1 MFQSKS
7 LADDFL
13 YGLSFL
19 DSYIKLCNKTR
30 LSDINIISEQFA
42 CEMLNALYD
51 YDLIN
56 ANEQNGSTVGY
67 DLISTSRKIVVQV
80 SSEIRPTK
88 AVESIRAIHNILKE
102 RKESLEKIVEL
113 SDQISQSKFHL
124 QEYHDKFLQ
133 FEEAIEQYSKQNTIH
148 PRTPDQLTA
157 LNRDRSTMEARIES
171 ENIFIDECSREI
183 DKRKIFLAK
192 SADLHGYRVIILFLT
207 TDVSNIRKSTRVA
220 EFSGCE
226 GLVFNPETD
235 ILDFATLTNHV
246 TKSCLFTKAGVRV
259 RQFMEQ
265 NSALFIHKTLP
276 KDRVCEVID
285 EYAGNFESKLFLH
298 KYENSNVTLHGM
310 YVPPAFS
317 EIPIA
322 DQVPYCRE
330 SDLLAQNKKSR
341 NMVQLLCNFLWQ
353 KPKNDR
359 DRILFIEG
367 HAAIGKTSLISW
379 LCYHY
384 QKLKSGGVDKDT
396 AAGKAIFLNR
406 PIVCVRLRE
415 LEFSNLK
422 KSTQAVLDYLNIKTI
437 RDFERNY
444 SNAIIILD
452 GADELSM
459 VSSTSVNFIEEF
471 IDNIRSSFS
480 SHKLI
485 ITTRPDFIN
494 MANLSRSTFRI
505 RRIILEHYDHEMRL
519 EWIKKYQECGE
530 EISPNTEAYILGIS
544 DSTAIGVADTPLALY
559 LLTRCD
565 MREELQGNQWSL
577 FHEIFANAI
586 ARAEYNENFDSYTGS
601 AISLQDSSVYYQIV
615 ANIAFRMF
623 QNSREER
630 YYLKERE
637 IDEVIRNSDLKTLS
651 REHVKKTCV
660 LCAYWKNTA
669 VLGALE
675 FYHNNIRDFFFC
687 EYICERL
694 RELFCTNAGHANSD
708 DFSENFT
715 KLMCELFCWA
725 DVTAST
731 WQQAFTFIYLRLKYE
746 AIHKNRRDSLYALLN
761 QIKYL
766 PTFIYRLSVSKN
778 LWNHKSNEIP
788 YISAKHVFVNS
799 MLLMRILYEF
809 STEKAE
815 GKHIQMWTT
824 EGEYLNWNKM
834 NLLGDWKEMLQ
845 RKVNISAKESIGI
858 VSNTEFGPV
867 SFSGLDMLNGIDFKK
882 CSFIG
887 TLFENSKLCKANFS
901 HANLKGVFF
910 HNADLYG
917 ADFSKADIHGGAWTH
932 CLNHT
937 NFSGACINKIHV
949 GDEELDSL
957 CFSGATV
964 KESLFMKC
972 RFKFLQINQNAEF
985 HSVDFSEATISGEV
999 EHSSLLSCNF
1009 HLALFSTNTTLDDV
1023 LFAKSEMNT
1032 VRFEGKLNG
1041 VLFKECEMRNCDFS
1055 KVTLFRNV
1063 VFENCNLTNANFQK
1077 ADLNRVHFVNCIL
1090 DNTDFFQAQMVE
1102 CVIKGDK
1109 TTLNKANFGCAYGMS
1124 CEFSNVD
1131 FSRAKLH
1138 NSKGFDYCAS
1148 H

>member
-148 PRTPDQLTA
+148 PRTPDQLAA
-157 LNRDRSTMEARIES
+157 LKRDRSTMEARIKS
-171 ENIFIDECSREI
+171 ENAYIDECNREI
-183 DKRKIFLAK
+183 AKCKNYLAK
-192 SADLHGYRVIILFLT
+192 TADLCGYRVIILFLT
-207 TDVSNIRKSTRVA
+207 KDVSNIRKSTRVA
-220 EFSGCE
+220 EFSGCGE
-226 GLVFNPETD
+226 LVFNPETD
-235 ILDFATLTNHV
+235 ILDFTTLTNHV
-246 TKSCLFTKAGVRV
+246 TKSCLFTEAEDRV
-259 RQFMEQ
+259 RQFMER
-265 NSALFIHKTLP
+265 NGSLFIHKELP
-276 KDRVCEVID
+276 RDRVLEVIN

-322 DQVPYCRE
+322 DQASYFRE
-330 SDLLAQNKKSR
+330 SDLLVQNKKSR

-367 HAAIGKTSLISW
+367 HAAIGKTSLVSW

-384 QKLKSGGVDKDT
+384 QKLKSGGPDKDT
-396 AAGKAIFLNR
+396 TIGKAIFLNW
-406 PIVCVRLRE
+406 PIVCIRLRE
-415 LEFSNLK
+415 LEFINLN
-422 KSTQAVLDYLNIKTI
+422 KSTQAVLDYLNIENI
-437 RDFERNY
+437 REFERKY
-444 SNAIIILD
+444 SNAIMILD

-459 VSSTSVNFIEEF
+459 VSGTSVNFIEEF

-480 SHKLI
+480 DHKII
-485 ITTRPDFIN
+485 ITTRPDFLNI
-494 MANLSRSTFRI
+494 ANLTRSTFRI
-505 RRIILEHYDHEMRL
+505 RRVMLEHYDHEMRL
-519 EWIKKYQECGE
+519 EWIKKYRECGE
-530 EISPNTEAYILGIS
+530 ELSPNTEAYILGIS

-559 LLTRCD
+559 LLARCD

-586 ARAEYNENFDSYTGS
+586 ARAEYNENFDSYCGS
-601 AISLQDSSVYYQIV
+601 AMSHQDSNIYYQVV

-637 IDEVIRNSDLKTLS
+637 IDEAIRNSDLKTLS
-651 REHVKKTCV
+651 REQVKKTCV

-687 EYICERL
+687 EHICEKL
-694 RELFCTNAGHANSD
+694 RGLFCTYNDDTNFKEFSD
-708 DFSENFT
+708 NFT
-715 KLMCELFCWA
+715 KLMCEVFCWA
-725 DVTAST
+725 DISSST
-731 WQQAFTFIYLRLKYE
+731 WQQTFTFIYLRLKYE
-746 AIHKNRRDSLYALLN
+746 SIHKNYGDSLYALIY
-761 QIKYL
+761 QISHL
-766 PTFIYRLSVSKN
+766 PNFIYRLSVSN
-778 LWNHKSNEIP
+778 DLWNHKSNEIP
-788 YISAKHVFVNS
+788 YISAKNVFVNS

-809 STEKAE
+809 SAEKAA
-815 GKHIQMWTT
+815 GNHIQMWTS
-824 EGEYLNWNKM
+824 EDEQLNWDKM

-845 RKVNISAKESIGI
+845 QKVNISAEESIGI
-858 VSNTEFGPV
+858 VSNTEFGPI
-867 SFSGLDMLNGIDFKK
+867 SFSGLDILNGIDFKK

-887 TLFENSKLCKANFS
+887 TLFENSKLCKATFS
-901 HANLKGVFF
+901 RANLKGVFF

-917 ADFSKADIHGGAWTH
+917 ADFSKAVIHGGAWTH

-964 KESLFMKC
+964 KESLFTKC
-972 RFKFLQINQNAEF
+972 RFTFLQINQNAEF

-1063 VFENCNLTNANFQK
+1063 VFENCNLTNVNFQK

-1109 TTLNKANFGCAYGMS
+1109 TTLNKANFGCAYGIS